1 MSTKIT
7 YNSAELKALM
17 ASQNGPVWR
26 DLNRRADRVLN
37 KARRLCPVDQGQLK
51 LSLGKEIAMVNG
63 VPVAR
68 IFAGADYAIYVH
80 EGTGLW
86 GRGQYIKPVKMSVL
100 AWPAKNN
107 KYKTTGGNRRYKSGK
122 TANLVFSMR
131 SKGVKGR
138 PFLRNALDAG
148 KGRVV
153 VR

>member
-1 MSTKIT
+1 MSTKVI

-51 LSLGKEIAMVNG
+51 KSLTKEMALVNG

-68 IFAGADYAIYVH
+68 VGTNVKYAIYVH

-86 GRGQYIKPVKMSVL
+86 GRGQYIKPVRKSVL
-100 AWPAKNN
+100 RWPMKNQS
-107 KYKTTGGNRRYKSGK
+107 GRGNRRYRSGK
-122 TANLVFSMR
+122 TAGYVFSMR
-131 SKGVKGR
+131 SKGVRGR
-138 PFLRNALDAG
+138 PFLRDALDAANY
-148 KGRVV
+148 
-153 VR
+153 